1 MTDLISWVVFGFFVG
16 AFARLVVPGRQPI
29 GLLWTL
35 VLGVAGAV
43 AGGVIAEELLDV
55 GDNDAFD
62 LESFVAG
69 VVVASFL
76 VAIASALV
84 KRGEGRPRR
93 DEER

>member
-1 MTDLISWVVFGFFVG
+1 MTDLFSWVVFGFFVG

-43 AGGVIAEELLDV
+43 AGGVVAEELLDI
-55 GDNDAFD
+55 GDNDRFD
-62 LESFVAG
+62 FESFVAG

-76 VAIASALV
+76 VAIASSLV
-84 KRGEGRPRR
+84 RRGEARRGR

>member
-1 MTDLISWVVFGFFVG
+1 MTDLLSWVVFGFFVG

-35 VLGVAGAV
+35 VLGVTGAV

-55 GDNDAFD
+55 GDDDAFD
-62 LESFVAG
+62 FESFVAG

-76 VAIASALV
+76 VAIASSLV
-84 KRGEGRPRR
+84 RRGEVRRGRDDDR
-93 DEER
+93 

>member
-1 MTDLISWVVFGFFVG
+1 MTDLLSWVVFGFFVG

-55 GDNDAFD
+55 GDDDAFD
-62 LESFVAG
+62 FESFVAG
-69 VVVASFL
+69 VVVAAFL
-76 VAIASALV
+76 VAIASSLV
-84 KRGEGRPRR
+84 RRGEVRRGRD
-93 DEER
+93 DER